1 MAARPRRP
9 ATRQRTR
16 ERRTPTG
23 EPLLRGTPP
32 CACRAGR
39 CASPRRLRRE
49 RAGGLALRVPVFASP
64 SAESADLGLVLPH
77 CGFGSLLAHWWR
89 ESVRAA
95 LVASAGVWMR
105 RHAVF
110 SHVCRSRGRHSAA
123 ARPEK
128 IPKNRPA
135 CALQLCTVW
144 RGRPVAC
151 AGRACVHVFWWP
163 WKCPFRARIES
174 LHVH

>member
-9 ATRQRTR
+9 ATRQRAR
-16 ERRTPTG
+16 VRRTPAG
-23 EPLLRGTPP
+23 EPLLRGALP

-64 SAESADLGLVLPH
+64 SAESADLGLVLQH
-77 CGFGSLLAHWWR
+77 CFFGSLLAHWRR

-95 LVASAGVWMR
+95 PVGDDGVWRR

-128 IPKNRPA
+128 SALFEHVFRSRGRHRAAAGLESTSKACPA
-135 CALQLCTVW
+135 CAL
-144 RGRPVAC
+144 
-151 AGRACVHVFWWP
+151 
-163 WKCPFRARIES
+163 
-174 LHVH
+174 